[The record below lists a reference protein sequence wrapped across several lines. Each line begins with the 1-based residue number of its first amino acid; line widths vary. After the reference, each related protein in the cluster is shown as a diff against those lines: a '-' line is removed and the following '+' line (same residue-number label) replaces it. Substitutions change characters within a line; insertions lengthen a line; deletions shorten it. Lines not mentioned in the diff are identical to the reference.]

1 MGKFTCNIKTFTVS
15 CLNLT
20 LGAFTHCAHC
30 GIQLGFL
37 YTLRQQLLKP
47 AVRGSY
53 ASTRFY
59 YKQVSS
65 QNSIVHPPSSAIDQ
79 TPFIFCNTPI
89 IRSWDGR
96 SCVNPQLTAT
106 TSKIDRTTPT
116 WIDKTT
122 PTAIKGYNETVFLL
136 KDLMTNGQ
144 ETPMPES
151 RSSGEDFDDK
161 APVGQLSFVLF
172 KLREEVRV

>member
-1 MGKFTCNIKTFTVS
+1 M
-15 CLNLT
+15 
-20 LGAFTHCAHC
+20 
-30 GIQLGFL
+30 
-37 YTLRQQLLKP
+37 
-47 AVRGSY
+47 
-53 ASTRFY
+53 
-59 YKQVSS
+59 
-65 QNSIVHPPSSAIDQ
+65 
-79 TPFIFCNTPI
+79 
-89 IRSWDGR
+89 
-96 SCVNPQLTAT
+96 TAT

-151 RSSGEDFDDK
+151 RPPGEEFDDK